1 MAHLED
7 VLHERCE
14 AIVVIEVLHFA
25 IDRQLQVTYELLEG
39 PVEPFHML
47 LALLDRFFIV
57 SESHMLIGLFAQ
69 LSFVRLLHVVLNL
82 GEDAHLVVLGEV
94 EELQCLVFVLAPTTV
109 VLDQVKLVVDQI
121 HDQLA
126 QVIDGDHPTSIRV
139 VLSPPLVEV
148 VACLL
153 SDSQVLLLGRL
164 ELTLENDGDEEVE
177 EDERDD
183 EHEADE
189 VDVRDWRATA
199 IDPICLLLL
208 VGLLRH
214 AASEEYVPR
223 ASAVVHD
230 RLPILASRDPEKRQ
244 ERGAEVLEV
253 RMVVQV
259 FLQADAR
266 EEEDSEDGEQEEEQ
280 EEKCSDVRQLGDR
293 QQECVQDLL

>member
-1 MAHLED
+1 
-7 VLHERCE
+7 
-14 AIVVIEVLHFA
+14 
-25 IDRQLQVTYELLEG
+25 
-39 PVEPFHML
+39 ML
-47 LALLDRFFIV
+47 LALLDGFFIV
-57 SESHMLIGLFAQ
+57 GESHMLIELFD
-69 LSFVRLLHVVLNL
+69 LLVFVCLLHVVLNL

-94 EELQCLVFVLAPTTV
+94 EELQCLVLVLAPTTV
-109 VLDQVKLVVDQI
+109 VLDQIKLVEDQV
-121 HDQLA
+121 HDQLV
-126 QVIDGDHPTSIRV
+126 QVVDRDHPTGIRV
-139 VLSPPLVEV
+139 VLSPPPVEV
-148 VACLL
+148 MACLL

-208 VGLLRH
+208 VGLLLH
-214 AASEEYVPR
+214 AASEEHVPR

-244 ERGAEVLEV
+244 QRGAEVLEV

-266 EEEDSEDGEQEEEQ
+266 EEEDSENGEQEEEQ
-280 EEKCSDVRQLGDR
+280 EEKCSDVRQLRDR